1 VAKRKSSDDEEDLA
15 SAGHSLGQKVGDWLE
30 EFFVLPLLTQVARHL
45 KLFLD
50 HRFRTRPARGGE
62 KIAWKDEE
70 DNEVDYDFV
79 MELDGNDKSIG
90 IPVAFFECFWR
101 RGKRHSKDKAR
112 DDSGK
117 LMPMRDTYPTARFLG
132 IVAGGDFTGPASTLV
147 QSRRIDLF
155 CVPKAKIITAF
166 QKHRIQIDYPDRT
179 PEETKAQL
187 VEAFDRSMV
196 PAIKPKIAK
205 TLIGLIGRTSCDT
218 YVDRVRAALG
228 ALPQELRF
236 IMQRQSNALVFES
249 IPEATEF
256 LRNPTFDFDS
266 PTENFIYEITYSDGS
281 EFERP
286 VKSLEDL
293 RKLHHDIDRLAQ
305 HIMSLTKK

>member
-1 VAKRKSSDDEEDLA
+1 MAKRKRSDDEDLA
-15 SAGHSLGQKVGDWLE
+15 SSGHSLGQKVGDWLE
-30 EFFVLPLLTQVARHL
+30 ECFVLPLLTQVAGHL

-50 HRFRTRPARGGE
+50 HRFLARKARDGE
-62 KIAWKDEE
+62 KITWKDED

-79 MELDGNDKSIG
+79 MELDGTDDHIG

-132 IVAGGDFTGPASTLV
+132 IIAGGDFTGPASTLV

-155 CVPKAKIITAF
+155 CVPKAKIISAF
-166 QKHRIQIDYPDRT
+166 EKNGVNIDYPDRT
-179 PEETKAQL
+179 SEQKKAQL
-187 VEAFDRSMV
+187 VEAFDRSMTPLV
-196 PAIKPKIAK
+196 KPKIAQ
-205 TLIGLIGRTSCDT
+205 TLTGLVGETSINT

-236 IMQRQSNALVFES
+236 IMQRRSQPVVFES

-256 LRNPTFDFDS
+256 LRNPDFDFDS
-266 PTENFIYEITYSDGS
+266 PTENFIYEITYSDGY

-286 VKSLEDL
+286 VNSLEDL
-293 RKLHHDIDRLAQ
+293 RKLHLDIDRLAQ
-305 HIMSLTKK
+305 HITSLTRK

>member
-1 VAKRKSSDDEEDLA
+1 VAKKSSDDEDLA
-15 SAGHSLGQKVGDWLE
+15 SAGHSLGQKVGDWFE
-30 EFFVLPLLTQVARHL
+30 EFFVLPLLQQVARHL

-50 HRFRTRPARGGE
+50 NRFIARPARGE
-62 KIAWKDEE
+62 KITWKDDD

-79 MELDGNDKSIG
+79 MELDGGKKRIG

-117 LMPMRDTYPTARFLG
+117 LMPMRDTYPTGRFLG
-132 IVAGGDFTGPASTLV
+132 IVAGGDFTGPASALV
-147 QSRRIDLF
+147 KSRDIDLF
-155 CVPKAKIITAF
+155 CVPKAKIIMAF
-166 QKHRIQIDYPDRT
+166 ERHGVQIDYPDRT
-179 PEETKAQL
+179 PEEKKAQL
-187 VEAFDRSMV
+187 VEAFEKTVV
-196 PAIKPKIAK
+196 PALKPKIAETLN
-205 TLIGLIGRTSCDT
+205 TLIGEASINT

-236 IMQRQSNALVFES
+236 IMQRRSKPVRFES
-249 IPEATEF
+249 IPEATAF
-256 LRNPTFDFDS
+256 LKDPKFDFDS
-266 PTENFIYEITYSDGS
+266 PTQSFIYEITYSDGF

-286 VKSLEDL
+286 VGSLEDL

-305 HIMSLTKK
+305 HVMSLTKK

>member
-1 VAKRKSSDDEEDLA
+1 MAKRKSSDDEDLA

-30 EFFVLPLLTQVARHL
+30 EFFVLPLLKEVAGHL

-50 HRFRTRPARGGE
+50 HRFIARTARAGD
-62 KIAWKDEE
+62 KITWKDED

-79 MELDGNDKSIG
+79 MELDGDDKKIG

-132 IVAGGDFTGPASTLV
+132 IVAGGDFTGPASALV

-155 CVPKAKIITAF
+155 CVPKAKIISAF
-166 QKHRIQIDYPDRT
+166 EKHGVRIDYPDRT
-179 PEETKAQL
+179 TEEKKAQL
-187 VEAFDRSMV
+187 VEAFDRAVV
-196 PAIKPKIAK
+196 PAVKPKIAE
-205 TLIGLIGRTSCDT
+205 TLIGLVGETSIST

-228 ALPQELRF
+228 AAAGVAVHHAAPVQARGVRVDSRGVEVPEGADVRLRF
-236 IMQRQSNALVFES
+236 ADR
-249 IPEATEF
+249 
-256 LRNPTFDFDS
+256 
-266 PTENFIYEITYSDGS
+266 G
-281 EFERP
+281 
-286 VKSLEDL
+286 
-293 RKLHHDIDRLAQ
+293 LHL
-305 HIMSLTKK
+305 